1 MPLPQQINDQRY
13 SYADYLTWPDDECWE
28 LIDGV
33 QYCMSPAPLRRHQDL
48 SRLLERQIDNYLQDK
63 TCTMYHAPFDVRLSE
78 QANASD
84 NYTDTVVQPDIL
96 VVCDKSKLDQRG
108 CNGAP
113 DLIIEILSPSTA
125 KMDTLLKFNLY
136 QKHGV
141 KEYWLVHPN
150 DQIVMVFKLLDNGL
164 YGRADMYVAGDIVQ
178 VPLLGEI
185 EIDLAKVF
193 TE

>member
-1 MPLPQQINDQRY
+1 MPLPQILNSGRF
-13 SYADYLTWPDDECWE
+13 SYADYLTWPDEERWE

-33 QYCMSPAPLRRHQDL
+33 PYSMSPAPLRRHQDL
-48 SRLLERQIDNYLQDK
+48 SRLFERQIDNYLQDK

-113 DLIIEILSPSTA
+113 DLIVEIISPSTA
-125 KMDTLLKFNLY
+125 SRDMKEKFELY
-136 QKHGV
+136 QRFAV

-150 DQIVMVFKLLDNGL
+150 DQTVMVFKLLDTGL
-164 YGRADMYVAGDIVQ
+164 YGRADMYAAGDLVQ
-178 VPLLGEI
+178 VPLLGEL

-193 TE
+193 AE